1 MIPPELKPKL
11 SKKARVQRDKVT
23 GKNVLLYPERGLVL
37 NETAF
42 AIVERCDGARTV
54 AQIVEELT
62 AKFQGANRE
71 EIAREV
77 QGFLQQLADRTLLDG
92 KPE

>member
-1 MIPPELKPKL
+1 MIPLELKPKL
-11 SKKARVQRDKVT
+11 SKKARVQRDKLT

-42 AIVERCDGARTV
+42 AIVDRCDGARTV
-54 AQIVEELT
+54 AQIVDELVV
-62 AKFQGANRE
+62 KFRGVDRE

-77 QGFLQQLADRTLLDG
+77 QAFLEQLSDRTLLDG
-92 KPE
+92 NA

>member
-1 MIPPELKPKL
+1 MIPLELKPKL

-37 NETAF
+37 NDTAY

-54 AQIVEELT
+54 GQIVDELV
-62 AKFQGANRE
+62 AKFEGAGRE

-77 QGFLQQLADRTLLDG
+77 QGFLQQLFDRTLLDE
-92 KPE
+92 KRE